1 MVLVGHAQ
9 RVSQPLTR
17 LQRWLIAAVVIAVV
31 GGSAW
36 AITQAASAPVSHG
49 GCVNVVVPSSTG
61 GGGFSYCG
69 APARRW
75 CATEYAESD
84 RLAKLAVVQCRLA
97 GIARASRPH

>member
-49 GCVNVVVPSSTG
+49 
-61 GGGFSYCG
+61 
-69 APARRW
+69 AA
-75 CATEYAESD
+75 
-84 RLAKLAVVQCRLA
+84 
-97 GIARASRPH
+97 